1 MAPANDSGTITR
13 INVALVE
20 DDTDTRARIA
30 GSIRA
35 DADLNLTGEY
45 ACAGDALSGLA
56 RNPPDVVLID
66 LGLPD
71 MPGLDLIKI
80 CARQYP
86 QCEVLVFTAFGD
98 EAHVLAALEA
108 GARGYL
114 LKGNLSHDIGF
125 DIRDIKAGGSPLSPL
140 IARHLLG
147 RMSAGRQVPAGKVD
161 DAATLTPRE
170 TEILN
175 AISRGYTYA
184 ETAQLMGISTATVHT
199 HLKRVYRKLAVNS
212 KTEAIFEANK
222 MGLL

>member
-1 MAPANDSGTITR
+1 MALATTSTPIR
-13 INVALVE
+13 VALVE
-20 DDTDTRARIA
+20 DDADTRAHITR
-30 GSIRA
+30 SIRA
-35 DADLNLTGEY
+35 DAELLLVGEY
-45 ACAGDALSGLA
+45 ACAGDALAGLV
-56 RNPPDVVLID
+56 RDPPDVVLID

-71 MPGLDLIKI
+71 MPGLDLIKV

-86 QCEVLVFTAFGD
+86 DCEILVFTAFGD

-108 GARGYL
+108 GAGGYL

-147 RMSAGRQVPAGKVD
+147 RLGTRKPPSAGKSD
-161 DAATLTPRE
+161 DLAALTPRE

-175 AISRGYTYA
+175 AISRGFTYA

-199 HLKRVYRKLAVNS
+199 HLKRVYRKLAVSS
-212 KTEAIFEANK
+212 KTEAIFEANR

>member
-1 MAPANDSGTITR
+1 MSQAENAALGGPIR
-13 INVALVE
+13 VALVE
-20 DDTDTRARIA
+20 DDADTRSHIA
-30 GSIRA
+30 HSIRG
-35 DADLNLTGEY
+35 DAELQLIGEY
-45 ACAGDALSGLA
+45 SSAGDALTGLA

-71 MPGLDLIKI
+71 MPGLDLIKV

-86 QCEVLVFTAFGD
+86 DCEILVFTAFGD

-108 GARGYL
+108 GAGGYL

-147 RMSAGRQVPAGKVD
+147 RMGARRTASAGKQD
-161 DAATLTPRE
+161 DATALTPRE

-175 AISRGYTYA
+175 AISRGFTYT
-184 ETAQLMGISTATVHT
+184 ETAKLLGISRST
-199 HLKRVYRKLAVNS
+199 LRKRMQKYGILIGVKVIDNR
-212 KTEAIFEANK
+212 
-222 MGLL
+222 